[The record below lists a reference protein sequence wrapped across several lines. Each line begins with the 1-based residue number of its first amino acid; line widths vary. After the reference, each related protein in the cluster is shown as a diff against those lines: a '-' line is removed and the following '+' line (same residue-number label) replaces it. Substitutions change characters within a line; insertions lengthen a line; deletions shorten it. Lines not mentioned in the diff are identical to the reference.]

1 MPLAY
6 YPDIRMNQPQLFDR
20 MTAVADGTRSRVLM
34 VLERHEM
41 TVNELRAVLQLPQS
55 TVSRHLKVLADHGWV
70 VSRAE
75 GTSRLYRMVEKLD
88 ASGRRL
94 WQLVREQISATAA
107 AAQDARRVE
116 SVLARRR
123 SRSQRF
129 FSSSAGKWDRLRA
142 ELFGKRAD
150 IVGLLSL
157 LDNQWT
163 VADLGCGTGQV
174 TELIAPFVGRVI
186 AIDDSAAMLTAARR
200 RLSPLENVEI
210 RSGAL
215 ESVPLD
221 DGSVDVALV
230 FLALHYV
237 AEPEKAIAEAARV
250 LRRAGRLVVVDI
262 MPHDREELIHEMG
275 HVWRGF
281 SEDHIS
287 GLFASAG
294 LVGVRYR
301 PLPADASARGP
312 TLFAAVARRDSSVM
326 ERSLDHGGP
335 DSVPLALTA

>member
-1 MPLAY
+1 
-6 YPDIRMNQPQLFDR
+6 MNQPPIFDR

-55 TVSRHLKVLADHGWV
+55 TASRHLKVLADHRWV

-88 ASGRRL
+88 TPGRRL
-94 WQLVREQISATAA
+94 WQLVKEQVAATAA
-107 AAQDARRVE
+107 AAHDARRIE

-142 ELFGKRAD
+142 ELFGERAD
-150 IVGLLSL
+150 ILGLLSL
-157 LDNQWT
+157 LDDRWT
-163 VADLGCGTGQV
+163 VADLGCGTGKI

-186 AIDDSAAMLTAARR
+186 AIDDSAAMLAAARR
-200 RLSPLENVEI
+200 RLSALENVEI

-250 LRRAGRLVVVDI
+250 LRRGGRLVVVDM

-287 GLFASAG
+287 GLFANAG
-294 LVGVRYR
+294 LGGVRYR

-312 TLFAAVARRDSSVM
+312 TLFAAVARRD
-326 ERSLDHGGP
+326 G
-335 DSVPLALTA
+335 SVPLALTA

>member
-1 MPLAY
+1 MDGISSGSPWNTKAESGHRLDLRMPLAY

-107 AAQDARRVE
+107 TAQDARRVE

-186 AIDDSAAMLTAARR
+186 AIDDSAAMLTA
-200 RLSPLENVEI
+200 
-210 RSGAL
+210 
-215 ESVPLD
+215 
-221 DGSVDVALV
+221 
-230 FLALHYV
+230 
-237 AEPEKAIAEAARV
+237 
-250 LRRAGRLVVVDI
+250 
-262 MPHDREELIHEMG
+262 
-275 HVWRGF
+275 
-281 SEDHIS
+281 
-287 GLFASAG
+287 
-294 LVGVRYR
+294 
-301 PLPADASARGP
+301 
-312 TLFAAVARRDSSVM
+312 
-326 ERSLDHGGP
+326 
-335 DSVPLALTA
+335 